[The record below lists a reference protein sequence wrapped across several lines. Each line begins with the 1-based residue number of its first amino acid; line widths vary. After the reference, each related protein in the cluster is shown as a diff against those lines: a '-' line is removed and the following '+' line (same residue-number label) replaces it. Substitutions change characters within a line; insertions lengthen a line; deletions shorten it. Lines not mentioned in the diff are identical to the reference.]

1 MKYAYL
7 EKDTG
12 KVLAWYSTEIH
23 GIWVEPIYKE
33 EVIQEEVLDEN
44 KNIIRE
50 KLIENILVKDGYYDL
65 SCIPTP
71 HVMVDDEIWQEAINK
86 NANAYDKVT
95 KTFIIKDFRTVEE
108 LKASKT
114 NTINISCKQAI
125 ESGFIS
131 AALGTEHKYE
141 SEEIDQLN
149 LIGAVSSGVSQPIK
163 CSEDGGETWG
173 YKVHTNTQLKT
184 VLKDGAKIKAEY
196 LQKASV
202 LKEQIKNATSLEELE
217 PINW

>member
-1 MKYAYL
+1 ML
-7 EKDTG
+7 
-12 KVLAWYSTEIH
+12 
-23 GIWVEPIYKE
+23 
-33 EVIQEEVLDEN
+33 
-44 KNIIRE
+44 NIIR
-50 KLIENILVKDGYYDL
+50 
-65 SCIPTP
+65 
-71 HVMVDDEIWQEAINK
+71 
-86 NANAYDKVT
+86 
-95 KTFIIKDFRTVEE
+95 IIKVKECLNIFNNELLGYILNDESFVPLRKENFECQRILEWLKEGNTPEPFLTYEE
-108 LKASKT
+108 QVNNLKLSKT
-114 NTINISCKQAI
+114 NTINIFCKQAI